1 MKNNIFSAL
10 LFHGYRFHESVAS
23 GRAITRVH
31 VNVLTPQTLRTMVGV
46 ATPNHKKPHRAQVKS
61 SLVRWNFFEE
71 VMIFTATY
79 FLSVSSNNL
88 KFILKLTCLIKLIKL
103 LLSDNDINVPQNISI
118 GKAHIF

>member
-1 MKNNIFSAL
+1 
-10 LFHGYRFHESVAS
+10 
-23 GRAITRVH
+23 
-31 VNVLTPQTLRTMVGV
+31 MVGV